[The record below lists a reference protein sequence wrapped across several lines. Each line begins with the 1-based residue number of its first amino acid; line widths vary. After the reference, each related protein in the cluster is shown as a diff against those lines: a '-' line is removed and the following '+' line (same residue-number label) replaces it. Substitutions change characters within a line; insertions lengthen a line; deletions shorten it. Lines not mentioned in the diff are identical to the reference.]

1 MVFRNRNA
9 DGETIMKI
17 LWVLYDNASY
27 IHQFPMGLAYIS
39 SILEK
44 EGYEITMYHQDM
56 HHYPDEHLTD
66 YLEKNSFDVVGIS
79 IIAGYYQYRKL
90 LKLSEAINR
99 AKNRPSVYMLG
110 GHGPSP
116 EPEFFIKKTGADI
129 IVIGE
134 GEETVK
140 ELFATLAA
148 KRPLAGINGI
158 AYSDGG
164 GVVLNPRR
172 RLIKEIDSIPHPA
185 WHLFPVNYYRLI
197 RIGPHSDK
205 TDLLMPVLSGR
216 GCTFKCNFCYR
227 MDTGFRPRSNE
238 AIIEEMKIL
247 NRDYL

>member
-1 MVFRNRNA
+1 MNKLLIVDDEPDVRR
-9 DGETIMKI
+9 I
-17 LWVLYDNASY
+17 LRQL
-27 IHQFPMGLAYIS
+27 
-39 SILEK
+39 LEK

-140 ELFATLAA
+140 KIVLA
-148 KRPLAGINGI
+148 LIGIIVLIFTAGG
-158 AYSDGG
+158 
-164 GVVLNPRR
+164 
-172 RLIKEIDSIPHPA
+172 K
-185 WHLFPVNYYRLI
+185 
-197 RIGPHSDK
+197 K
-205 TDLLMPVLSGR
+205 
-216 GCTFKCNFCYR
+216 K
-227 MDTGFRPRSNE
+227 DTHN
-238 AIIEEMKIL
+238 
-247 NRDYL
+247 